1 MMFDSFVLI
10 AWIESWTV
18 GLPESVAMAATATL
32 GYLFGRQVGKFRR
45 EPRPVHAHWELQ
57 RATSIARNLD
67 NIVAEVRDDLAL
79 HHQSVRQF
87 KSRVDQLSNCESD
100 ASCRVIYE
108 EAERILAPTLK
119 MAALLSNA
127 YDRIRQQSSHLL
139 TFAEGRSDPLTGTG
153 NQRALD
159 DQLGMLFEMLRR
171 DGRPFSL
178 AIFDIDQFQSIHEDR
193 GHAFSDQ
200 VLQDVARIF
209 EQTVRDTDFV
219 ARYGGE
225 EFVVVMPQTRL
236 AGARVFAERLR
247 SLVEQKLAVT
257 VSGGIAEA
265 VAQDTSQTVL
275 SRADSAL
282 YSAKAAGR
290 NVVFQHCGSTIRA
303 VDKQE
308 LLVEPVDEPPPRFSE
323 GFHVVADTNGE
334 AHQDELADDT
344 GSSKSSAAK
353 KSAGSTRTVQTVS

>member
-1 MMFDSFVLI
+1 MMFDSFVLL
-10 AWIESWTV
+10 AWFESWTV
-18 GLPESVAMAATATL
+18 GLPESVALAATATL
-32 GYLFGRQVGKFRR
+32 GYLFGRRVAGFRR
-45 EPRPVHAHWELQ
+45 APRPVHTHWELQ
-57 RATSIARNLD
+57 RAASIARNLET
-67 NIVAEVRDDLAL
+67 IVAEVRDDLAL

-87 KSRVDQLSNCESD
+87 KSKVDQLSNCESD

-119 MAALLSNA
+119 VAALLSNA
-127 YDRIRQQSSHLL
+127 YDRIRQQSAHLL
-139 TFAEGRSDPLTGTG
+139 TFAEGRTDPLTGAG

-159 DQLGMLFEMLRR
+159 DQLGLLFELLRR

-178 AIFDIDQFQSIHEDR
+178 AIFDIDQFQSIHEER

-257 VSGGIAEA
+257 VSGGLAEA
-265 VAQDTSQTVL
+265 VAQDTTQTVL
-275 SRADSAL
+275 SRGDSAL

-290 NVVFQHCGSTIRA
+290 NVVFQHCGSTIRP
-303 VDKQE
+303 VEKQE
-308 LLVEPVDEPPPRFSE
+308 PLVDPADEAPPRFSE
-323 GFHVVADTNGE
+323 GFKVVADTNGE
-334 AHQDELADDT
+334 VHPDEPVDGSEAT
-344 GSSKSSAAK
+344 GSK
-353 KSAGSTRTVQTVS
+353 KTAGSSRSMQTVS